1 MHPFE
6 CGYPIFLVSF
16 FERTVLF
23 PLNGPG
29 TPKIFDRVCKGL
41 FLGSLSSP
49 LFYLSVFMPTL
60 NCFYDGSFVVSL
72 KSESVTLPTL
82 LLSFKILLAIQSG
95 LRFQ

>member
-6 CGYPIFLVSF
+6 CGYPVFLGSLF
-16 FERTVLF
+16 ARTVLF

-41 FLGSLSSP
+41 FLGSLSIP
-49 LFYLSVFMPTL
+49 LVYLSAFMPAL
-60 NCFYDGSFVVSL
+60 NCFYDGSFVISF

-82 LLSFKILLAIQSG
+82 LLSFKAVLAIQST
-95 LRFQ
+95 LRFH